1 MKFRRKAQESVDI
14 NLAPLIDVVFIL
26 LLFFV
31 VTTTFTRETQL
42 KVDLPEAASGTPP
55 QETALKQLEVLIG
68 ADGSYAL
75 NGRQLRQHDLQTLMA
90 ALQAESQGDNSLPLV
105 ISADAQAT
113 HQAVITAMDAA
124 GKLGFAHLRITTVEA
139 QIKSVPTQSQIT
151 ELIAKLSRTEAQ
163 MHGMQ
168 EQIAATYRRT
178 ENIEAYLLQK
188 K

>member
-1 MKFRRKAQESVDI
+1 MGSDGGGRCLY
-14 NLAPLIDVVFIL
+14 LADWSPVRQKEL
-26 LLFFV
+26 L
-31 VTTTFTRETQL
+31 E
-42 KVDLPEAASGTPP
+42 
-55 QETALKQLEVLIG
+55 
-68 ADGSYAL
+68 
-75 NGRQLRQHDLQTLMA
+75 LRT
-90 ALQAESQGDNSLPLV
+90 
-105 ISADAQAT
+105 
-113 HQAVITAMDAA
+113 
-124 GKLGFAHLRITTVEA
+124 RITTVEA